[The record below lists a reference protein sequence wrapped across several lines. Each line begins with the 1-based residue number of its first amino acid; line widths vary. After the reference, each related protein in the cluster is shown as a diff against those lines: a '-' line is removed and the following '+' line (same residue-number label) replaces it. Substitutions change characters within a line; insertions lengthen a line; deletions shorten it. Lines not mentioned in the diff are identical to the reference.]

1 MLARITRAP
10 ILKLLVRRVVQAVPV
25 VWLVSFITFAL
36 MNLLPGG
43 SSGTALQLLGENAT
57 PSAIKALNI
66 KLHLNEP
73 FFTRYVHWIG
83 GLFSGHLGNSVATG
97 QSVAGIL
104 AERLP
109 VTLELG
115 LVSLVLSVV
124 FSLLSAVVAAHQ
136 RGRIVDRANIAVSML
151 GLSVPNFVFAL
162 ILVFVFAVKLHWL
175 PSSGFT
181 SISAGLGQNI
191 RGMILPSLSIAFG
204 LTCGYNRVLRAD
216 LVDQLVGADYVM
228 LARSK
233 GISERRILFGHAL
246 RNAAFGFL
254 TLVGLN
260 LGTIIGGVVLIEEIF
275 SLPGIGQELVQSITY
290 HDTLVVESVVVIL
303 AVTVI
308 AANFMT
314 DMVYSLLDPRIRYD
328 RSE

>member
-1 MLARITRAP
+1 LR
-10 ILKLLVRRVVQAVPV
+10 LLIRRVTQAVPV
-25 VWLVSFITFAL
+25 VFLVSFITFAL
-36 MNLLPGG
+36 MNLLPG
-43 SSGTALQLLGENAT
+43 SSALVLLGENAT
-57 PSAIKALNI
+57 PKAMAALNA

-73 FFTRYVHWIG
+73 FFTRYAHWLG
-83 GLFSGHLGNSVATG
+83 GLFSGHLGVSLATG
-97 QSVAGIL
+97 QQVSGIL

-115 LVSLVLSVV
+115 IAALLLSVV
-124 FSLLSAVVAAHQ
+124 FSVILALAAAARRGKTLDRVNIGLSM
-136 RGRIVDRANIAVSML
+136 I
-151 GLSVPNFVFAL
+151 GLSVPNFVLAL
-162 ILVFVFAVKLHWL
+162 IFIFIFAVKLHWL

-191 RGMILPSLSIAFG
+191 RCMVLPSVSIAFG
-204 LTCGYNRVLRAD
+204 LTCGYSRVLRAD
-216 LVDQLVGADYVM
+216 LVDQLIGSDYVM

-260 LGTIIGGVVLIEEIF
+260 LGTIIGGAVLIEEIF
-275 SLPGIGQELVQSITY
+275 SLPGMGQELVQAIQY
-290 HDTLVVESVVVIL
+290 HDTVVVESVVVIL
-303 AVTVI
+303 ATTVV
-308 AANFMT
+308 AANFLT
-314 DMVYSLLDPRIRYD
+314 DIVYALLDPRIRYE